1 MKIPLIKILGI
12 RNSSP
17 QAGGKVAVV
26 VMTRADHA
34 AMHEGAKKDIEKI
47 AQAAG
52 VEMPK
57 TARIYAK
64 RGIMRQ
70 QEAGIKE
77 LDKLLKEIGL
87 SKDRESVMVQAGI
100 ATGYANA
107 MYHSNLMTKEE
118 LKDVIEV
125 IGHAGDKAVHRIEAE
140 NRPFWSYILGKGV
153 RA

>member
-1 MKIPLIKILGI
+1 MKIPLIKTLGI
-12 RNSSP
+12 RNSLP
-17 QAGGKVAVV
+17 HAGGKVAVV
-26 VMTRADHA
+26 IMTREDHA
-34 AMHEGAKKDIEKI
+34 ALHEGAKKDIEKI

-57 TARIYAK
+57 TARIYGR

-107 MYHSNLMTKEE
+107 MCHSNLMTKEE

-140 NRPFWSYILGKGV
+140 SRPFWYHILGKGA